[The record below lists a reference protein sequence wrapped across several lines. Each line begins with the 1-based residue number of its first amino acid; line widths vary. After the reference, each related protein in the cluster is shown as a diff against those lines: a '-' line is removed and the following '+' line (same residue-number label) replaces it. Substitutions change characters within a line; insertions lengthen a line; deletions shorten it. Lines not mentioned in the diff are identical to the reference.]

1 MRASTDDI
9 LPSKRLC
16 SIEEVISFLFGSANK
31 FFLKTRFNFC
41 FMDESDFTPIKYS
54 INLMWPSIF
63 CYFIPMFLVAIYPSN
78 AFSRR
83 MRLTLSTDTKLDKLH
98 SSISWLTDIFGWSF
112 SVLISLPSFAVVFEE
127 VLDIDRSNISPVTP
141 KLRKNLRNCTSWY
154 SKFRSYFPW
163 LIFRHLHYIHTGF
176 FCVFSD
182 GFNWLNNSN
191 NFLTQ
196 IVLI

>member
-112 SVLISLPSFAVVFEE
+112 FCSNQFTVFCCRFRGSTRYWSIQYISSYAKTSKELE
-127 VLDIDRSNISPVTP
+127 
-141 KLRKNLRNCTSWY
+141 KLHI
-154 SKFRSYFPW
+154 
-163 LIFRHLHYIHTGF
+163 LIF
-176 FCVFSD
+176 
-182 GFNWLNNSN
+182 
-191 NFLTQ
+191 
-196 IVLI
+196 